1 MKRTQKVIYALGWL
15 LLQRAIWG
23 RVLSDHSPQPATQP
37 LVAFTTPPPAPFLPQ
52 LAASLNCGV
61 NKIKRE
67 QRNSSGL
74 FSNSFGLRE
83 ALKRQQ
89 EVRPSCR
96 ERGTGQGKPN
106 LKTAGQWKTLAA
118 AAAALQQL
126 KVAQGSLKQ
135 LAIVIWPG
143 DLIYATNYFKSFP
156 AAILAQMRKNVLL
169 SASRSSPCASHS
181 RATLWGLQSQTICKC
196 VLYSNIFSM
205 PVGRN

>member
-37 LVAFTTPPPAPFLPQ
+37 LVAFTTPPPPFLPQ
-52 LAASLNCGV
+52 LVASLNCGV

-96 ERGTGQGKPN
+96 ERGIGQGR
-106 LKTAGQWKTLAA
+106 AGQTQPQNGRAMENFSSSSSSGNGSIATIKSGTRVIETIGHCYLARRFN
-118 AAAALQQL
+118 L
-126 KVAQGSLKQ
+126 
-135 LAIVIWPG
+135 
-143 DLIYATNYFKSFP
+143 
-156 AAILAQMRKNVLL
+156 
-169 SASRSSPCASHS
+169 CH
-181 RATLWGLQSQTICKC
+181 
-196 VLYSNIFSM
+196 
-205 PVGRN
+205 